1 MTKFRLFAAAGSAA
15 LLLAA
20 CGIDVA
26 DVRAILLRVGGQAGT
41 TFEVV
46 IGGQFL
52 IGATNVFVS
61 GGGVQAHIT
70 DLIRPIQGKELNDAR
85 IQVDQLMARRAV
97 VRNDFK
103 ALEAFRSFKNTKT
116 IKPDDAEEAK
126 EIEALKKKYAD
137 ATWTAED
144 EKLLLEARKRIANG
158 VRRPENPAISEI
170 ATLSVTIAVS
180 YTHLTLPTIY
190 SV

>member
-1 MTKFRLFAAAGSAA
+1 MTKFRLFAAAGSTA
-15 LLLAA
+15 LLLAVHA
-20 CGIDVA
+20 QQNGPHIGYVYPA
-26 DVRAILLRVGGQAGT
+26 GGQAGT

-103 ALEAFRSFKNTKT
+103 ALEAFRSFKNSKT
-116 IKPDDAEEAK
+116 IKV
-126 EIEALKKKYAD
+126 
-137 ATWTAED
+137 WH
-144 EKLLLEARKRIANG
+144 
-158 VRRPENPAISEI
+158 
-170 ATLSVTIAVS
+170 
-180 YTHLTLPTIY
+180 YT
-190 SV
+190 V